1 MTELIRF
8 PFARSGGKFAVETGV
23 NIFTASEKNK
33 TLECPINSEM
43 VYLTVTPQFRLSGH
57 FALYDRELKNNR
69 RIYES
74 IRKDIFSIGAPKLA
88 RRRLPIRRHDGGAY
102 FFTL

>member
-43 VYLTVTPQFRLSGH
+43 VYLTVTPQFRLSGNL
-57 FALYDRELKNNR
+57 ALYEYYPVEGDI
-69 RIYES
+69 IYF
-74 IRKDIFSIGAPKLA
+74 IFIP
-88 RRRLPIRRHDGGAY
+88 
-102 FFTL
+102 FFNIKKTVA